1 MKEKIVVLDF
11 ESKNLHSIT
20 KKFRK
25 FGYYTEIAIQNTDL
39 SELENV
45 KGFVFACQNDL
56 EANINFSENYLN
68 IDSINLPVLK
78 INDTEIEEQEM
89 RKTLEQMLATL
100 PSSILRREMLEKI
113 EHTEPFCGYPDIIRS
128 LKAKEEQ

>member
-1 MKEKIVVLDF
+1 MKTPSNGITYEINLDHPLVDQITSEAPEVRSKLETLLKYVERGIPLNQLYVHLNNDEKI
-11 ESKNLHSIT
+11 E
-20 KKFRK
+20 
-25 FGYYTEIAIQNTDL
+25 
-39 SELENV
+39 
-45 KGFVFACQNDL
+45 
-56 EANINFSENYLN
+56 
-68 IDSINLPVLK
+68 
-78 INDTEIEEQEM
+78 NDTEIEEQEM